1 VLIRRA
7 TLEAIRAGE
16 VTLAFRRLRRPTVRA
31 GGRLRTAVGELAIV
45 AIERTSERAVTA
57 ADARRAGFASRAAL
71 LESLAGRTG
80 ELYRI
85 ELAFRGADPRVALRA
100 RDDLDPAERDAL
112 RARLDRLD
120 ARADAPWT
128 RALLRAIERAP
139 GTRAAVL
146 ARAAGEETPRWKR
159 RVRRLKE
166 LGLTESLDVGYR
178 LSPRGNALLA
188 ALGGASS

>member
-100 RDDLDPAERDAL
+100 RDDLDPVERDAL